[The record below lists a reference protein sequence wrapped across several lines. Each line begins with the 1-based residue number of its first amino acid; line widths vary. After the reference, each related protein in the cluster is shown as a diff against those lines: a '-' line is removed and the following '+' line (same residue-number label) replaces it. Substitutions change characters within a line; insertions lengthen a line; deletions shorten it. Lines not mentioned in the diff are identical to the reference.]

1 MSWQIIGLSIQYRNK
16 IELTGTVV
24 LEPALFLVSSDFDKE
39 KDFKVVIS
47 PSWVWA
53 ANDTWLI
60 FWYRIMNYEMEGDE
74 MNEYNKHSDGRDRIV
89 YILEG
94 EGRGKLLSELEGK
107 IFEQSGINSVTPKVF
122 RHLRHELHLKC
133 L

>member
-24 LEPALFLVSSDFDKE
+24 LEPALYLVSSDFDKE
-39 KDFKVVIS
+39 KDFKVVNS

-60 FWYRIMNYEMEGDE
+60 FWYRIMNYEIEGDE
-74 MNEYNKHSDGRDRIV
+74 MNGYNKHSYGRDRIV

-107 IFEQSGINSVTPKVF
+107 IFEQSWINSVTPKVL
-122 RHLRHELHLKC
+122 RLLRHELHLKC